1 MGKLQEP
8 AGEDTTFARKLP
20 RAMILFGCVGLVY
33 SVCILGLI
41 EFVLPEAFGHALSKW
56 PGPSSSLPS
65 VLSPVGSAF
74 RYLNVAFYSTWLFTG
89 LALRKG
95 KKWTLL
101 VASWLMFATA
111 AKLLILTAYQ
121 LNALF
126 SLQALIETDRQVGS
140 AMLRV
145 SSVSTL
151 VSIFGLIGVACLLT
165 YLGWKMRSPAVR
177 AEFS

>member
-1 MGKLQEP
+1 MGNLQEP
-8 AGEDTTFARKLP
+8 AGGNSEFARKLP
-20 RAMILFGCVGLVY
+20 RAMILFGCIGLVY
-33 SVCILGLI
+33 SICILCLI
-41 EFVLPEAFGHALSKW
+41 EFVLPEALGHALSKW
-56 PGPSSSLPS
+56 PGPSSSFPS
-65 VLSPVGSAF
+65 VLSPMGSAF
-74 RYLNVAFYSTWLFTG
+74 RYLNVVFYSSWLLTG
-89 LALRKG
+89 LALRKRN
-95 KKWTLL
+95 KRTLL

-121 LNALF
+121 VNSLF
-126 SLQALIETDRQVGS
+126 SLQTLIETDRQVGS

-151 VSIFGLIGVACLLT
+151 VSIFCLIGVACFLT